1 MSKRR
6 NRNQLAARQ
15 RQREKE
21 KGDYVDVILASRHF
35 QKFCRGLSAT
45 IRFNGR
51 FALAVIGGASFA
63 QVVLP
68 WTNSIVDHVWPFL
81 PVGVLCFLGV
91 RLWR

>member
-1 MSKRR
+1 MSHRKRIG
-6 NRNQLAARQ
+6 QKAKPAPPQ
-15 RQREKE
+15 
-21 KGDYVDVILASRHF
+21 DYVDVILASRHF

-51 FALAVIGGASFA
+51 FALAVIGGASIA